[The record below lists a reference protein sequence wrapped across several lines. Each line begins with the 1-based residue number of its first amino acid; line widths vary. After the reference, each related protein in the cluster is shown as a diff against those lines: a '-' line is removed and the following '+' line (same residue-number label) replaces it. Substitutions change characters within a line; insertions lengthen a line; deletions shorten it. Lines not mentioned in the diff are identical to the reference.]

1 VTPDSGNPLNLRR
14 ELRIGTNRALEKGEQ
29 TPDWASF
36 MTVLGWWLSGIEIEE
51 GTLHCAVVLPRR
63 ECCSALAAFGSQIA
77 SAQQHF
83 DHVDWEGFLGLRRG
97 TTVHLQMLRGKKMT
111 PYRAELLNEAG
122 EVPRVIKLEGES
134 LKIEVRDRNFSHYQ
148 FRMTPYLTGRQWR
161 ISKGSK
167 IYTDLIDGVDPQ
179 WGLSEAR
186 TTVLV
191 TVMARWE
198 RENAGVRVGAAKSG
212 STSPDESHAL
222 RDVLMCG
229 SQGQTPGVKTVLHP
243 PGGSSPEGGPF
254 HLAIID
260 GPAALS
266 TLPWIDARTAL
277 ILLSQAELDEQVW
290 DQIVDLTCRRD
301 DALARNLPPLPVPL
315 AGGVDLIVFVN
326 PGQHR

>member
-1 VTPDSGNPLNLRR
+1 MNLRR
-14 ELRIGTNRALEKGEQ
+14 ELRMGTGRALENGEQ
-29 TPDWASF
+29 TPEWASF
-36 MTVLGWWLSGIEIEE
+36 MTVLGWWLSGIEIEG

-63 ECCSALAAFGSQIA
+63 ECCSAFAAFGSQIA

-83 DHVDWEGFLGLRRG
+83 DHVDWNGFLGLRRG
-97 TTVHLQMLRGKKMT
+97 TMVHFQMMRGKKMK
-111 PYRAELLNEAG
+111 PFRAELLNEAG
-122 EVPRVIKLEGES
+122 EVPRIIEVEGES

-161 ISKGSK
+161 ISKVSK

-179 WGLSEAR
+179 WGLSKVR
-186 TTVLV
+186 TTVVV

-198 RENAGVRVGAAKSG
+198 REIADVRVGTVRSG
-212 STSPDESHAL
+212 QISPGDSHAL
-222 RDVLMCG
+222 RDVLMCS

-254 HLAIID
+254 HLAIMD

-266 TLPWIDARTAL
+266 TLPWIDARAVL
-277 ILLSQAELDEQVW
+277 ILLSQAELDEQASG
-290 DQIVDLTCRRD
+290 QIVDLTCRRD
-301 DALARNLPPLPVPL
+301 DALASSLPPLHVPL
-315 AGGVDLIVFVN
+315 AGGVDLIVFAN